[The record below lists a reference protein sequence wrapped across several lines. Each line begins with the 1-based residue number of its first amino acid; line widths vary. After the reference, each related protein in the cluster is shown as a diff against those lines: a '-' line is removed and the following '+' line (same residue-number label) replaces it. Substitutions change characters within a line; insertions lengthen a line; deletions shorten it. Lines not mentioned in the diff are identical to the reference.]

1 MAARSVGWI
10 SVRGLRSPGATRLR
24 RVLWFS
30 LLLLLLTT
38 IFCAVASAQAPP
50 GNMPN
55 SMTNAYKAARAPAI
69 AVFNQYAGGLFR
81 ALALVEMAWTALLL
95 LLERSDL
102 QSWTAGMLRRLLV
115 LFAFLWLLQNGV
127 GFSDRIMNSFIQIGS
142 EAAAMPVGAS
152 PGDIVFRGAEIAEN
166 LVLKADI
173 TGFLISP
180 APTLVIILAAII
192 VFVSFVVVAI
202 HFIMALV
209 ESYIVVS
216 AGLIFLGFGGNSV
229 TRPYVERYFA
239 LSVAVG
245 VKLMILYMVV
255 GIGTA
260 LSTSWAAQANNISN
274 ALLPFRDCFDLIG
287 GSLIF
292 AAVAWGV
299 PKFAAAILAGSPSFT
314 GGDIISMGM
323 STVQAGLMVAGGA
336 ALATRGAAMVLGGG
350 AARLA
355 AASSVGGAAG
365 GSAGAAGGGSGGGPG
380 SGGGGGGRPSGGAG
394 GDGGG
399 VYSPSQPAPPS
410 GGSGSNGSTASSG
423 GANDAPVSRASSS
436 EDAVVS
442 RPSGQGSAPSA
453 TLANAPPMT
462 DSTAAG
468 GAGASS
474 RPANQVEPPTFA
486 RAMGSAARGAKA
498 VESAAGTV
506 QNGVQRAAMLAFFLQ
521 RIVPPEGGGGGTPPP
536 LNMQGE

>member
-1 MAARSVGWI
+1 
-10 SVRGLRSPGATRLR
+10 
-24 RVLWFS
+24 
-30 LLLLLLTT
+30 
-38 IFCAVASAQAPP
+38 
-50 GNMPN
+50 MPN
-55 SMTNAYKAARAPAI
+55 SMTNAYRDARAPAI

-142 EAAAMPVGAS
+142 EAAALPVGAS

-173 TGFLISP
+173 TGFLINP
-180 APTLVIILAAII
+180 APTLVIILAAVI

-260 LSTSWAAQANNISN
+260 LSTNWAAIASNISN
-274 ALLPFRDCFDLIG
+274 TLLPFRDCFDLIG

-292 AAVAWGV
+292 AAIAWGV
-299 PKFAAAILAGSPSFT
+299 PKFAASILAGSPSFT

-355 AASSVGGAAG
+355 AASNVGGGAG
-365 GSAGAAGGGSGGGPG
+365 GGPGVAGRGGSGGGPG
-380 SGGGGGGRPSGGAG
+380 SGGGGGSRPSGGAG
-394 GDGGG
+394 GDSGG

-410 GGSGSNGSTASSG
+410 GGGANNTRVSRAPESRQATSEDAVGSRPAGQGSTAS
-423 GANDAPVSRASSS
+423 AP
-436 EDAVVS
+436 
-442 RPSGQGSAPSA
+442 
-453 TLANAPPMT
+453 LANAQAVDSPPT
-462 DSTAAG
+462 DLTVPG
-468 GAGASS
+468 VAGAST
-474 RPANQVEPPTFA
+474 RPANQIGPPPLA
-486 RAMGSAARGAKA
+486 KAMGGVSRGAKV

-506 QNGVQRAAMLAFFLQ
+506 QGAVQRAAMLAFFLQ

-536 LNMQGE
+536 LNMHGE

>member
-1 MAARSVGWI
+1 MRSL
-10 SVRGLRSPGATRLR
+10 SVRRA
-24 RVLWFS
+24 LWLS
-30 LLLLLLTT
+30 LLVLLLTT
-38 IFCAVASAQAPP
+38 LFCAVASAQAPP

-55 SMTNAYKAARAPAI
+55 SMTGAYRAARAPAI

-81 ALALVEMAWTALLL
+81 ALAMVEMAWTALLL

-192 VFVSFVVVAI
+192 VFLSFVVVAI

-245 VKLMILYMVV
+245 VKLMILYMVI
-255 GIGTA
+255 GIGKS
-260 LSTSWAAQANNISN
+260 LSTSWVAQANNISN
-274 ALLPFRDCFDLIG
+274 TLLPFRDCFDLIS

-299 PKFAAAILAGSPSFT
+299 PKFAASILAGSPSFT

-336 ALATRGAAMVLGGG
+336 ALATRGAAIVVGGG
-350 AARLA
+350 AAQLA
-355 AASSVGGAAG
+355 AASSAGGAAG
-365 GSAGAAGGGSGGGPG
+365 GGVGPAGGGGSGAGPS
-380 SGGGGGGRPSGGAG
+380 SGGGKPSGGSG

-410 GGSGSNGSTASSG
+410 GGNGSSSTAGNGS
-423 GANDAPVSRASSS
+423 P
-436 EDAVVS
+436 
-442 RPSGQGSAPSA
+442 GQGSAPS
-453 TLANAPPMT
+453 TTSSGTEAP
-462 DSTAAG
+462 A
-468 GAGASS
+468 
-474 RPANQVEPPTFA
+474 RPANQVEPPAFA
-486 RAMGSAARGAKA
+486 SAMGSVARGAKA
-498 VESAAGTV
+498 VESAASSV
-506 QNGVQRAAMLAFFLQ
+506 QNGIQQAAMLAFVL
-521 RIVPPEGGGGGTPPP
+521 RRVMPPESGGGGTPPP

>member
-1 MAARSVGWI
+1 MAALSIGWT
-10 SVRGLRSPGATRLR
+10 SARGLRRT
-24 RVLWFS
+24 LWLS
-30 LLLLLLTT
+30 LLVLLLTT
-38 IFCAVASAQAPP
+38 LFCAVASAQAPP

-55 SMTNAYKAARAPAI
+55 GMTNAYKAARAPAI

-274 ALLPFRDCFDLIG
+274 TLLPFRDCFDLIG

-299 PKFAAAILAGSPSFT
+299 PKFAASILAGSPAFT

-336 ALATRGAAMVLGGG
+336 ALATRGAAMVVGGG

-355 AASSVGGAAG
+355 AASGAGGAAG
-365 GSAGAAGGGSGGGPG
+365 GSAGAPGGGGSGGGPG
-380 SGGGGGGRPSGGAG
+380 SGSGGRPSGGSG

-410 GGSGSNGSTASSG
+410 GSNGSSNATGDQPSSAGTTANCS
-423 GANDAPVSRASSS
+423 
-436 EDAVVS
+436 
-442 RPSGQGSAPSA
+442 SGQGSAPS
-453 TLANAPPMT
+453 MT
-462 DSTAAG
+462 DSTVAG
-468 GAGASS
+468 GPGTSA
-474 RPANQVEPPTFA
+474 RPANQVEPPVFA

>member
-1 MAARSVGWI
+1 MGSL
-10 SVRGLRSPGATRLR
+10 SVRRA
-24 RVLWFS
+24 LWLS
-30 LLLLLLTT
+30 LVVMLLTT
-38 IFCAVASAQAPP
+38 VFCAVASAQAPP

-55 SMTNAYKAARAPAI
+55 SMTSAYKAARAPAI

-102 QSWTAGMLRRLLV
+102 QTWTAGMLRRLLV

-255 GIGTA
+255 GIGTS

-274 ALLPFRDCFDLIG
+274 TLLPFRDCFDLIG

-299 PKFAAAILAGSPSFT
+299 PKFAASILAGSPSFS

-336 ALATRGAAMVLGGG
+336 ALATRGAAMVVGGG
-350 AARLA
+350 AAQLA
-355 AASSVGGAAG
+355 AASSAGGAAG
-365 GSAGAAGGGSGGGPG
+365 GGAGAAGSSGSGAGPG
-380 SGGGGGGRPSGGAG
+380 SGGGGGKPSGGSG

-410 GGSGSNGSTASSG
+410 GGGGSSAGPSAGTVANGS
-423 GANDAPVSRASSS
+423 
-436 EDAVVS
+436 
-442 RPSGQGSAPSA
+442 SGQGSAPSTA
-453 TLANAPPMT
+453 

-468 GAGASS
+468 AAEAPV
-474 RPANQVEPPTFA
+474 RPANQVEPPAFA
-486 RAMGSAARGAKA
+486 SAMGSVARGAKA

-506 QNGVQRAAMLAFFLQ
+506 QNGIQQAAMLAFFM
-521 RIVPPEGGGGGTPPP
+521 RRVVPPESGGGGTPPP